1 LERGA
6 KSREAALLMVVQRG
20 RLSEGREAVW
30 ADQACVEAEEPG
42 GVRAKDGDG
51 EGLAR
56 RSL

>member
-20 RLSEGREAVW
+20 RLSAREAVW

-42 GVRAKDGDG
+42 GVRPKDGDG